1 MTAFRTATTPTP
13 IVAGAET
20 PVLAAGLAFGYNTLM
35 TTSRSFTQFQ
45 SDALARGFDEV
56 IEKRWDPGL
65 ELGPHRHD
73 FAVEAIVT
81 DGEMWLTVD
90 DATRHL
96 RAGDAF
102 TLERDVTHGERYGDA
117 GATVWIARRRG

>member
-1 MTAFRTATTPTP
+1 MSTPRTF
-13 IVAGAET
+13 VE
-20 PVLAAGLAFGYNTLM
+20 
-35 TTSRSFTQFQ
+35 FQ

-56 IEKRWDPGL
+56 LEKRWDPGL
-65 ELGPHRHD
+65 ELGLHRHD

-96 RAGDAF
+96 RAGDGF
-102 TLERDVTHGERYGDA
+102 TLDRDVPHTERYGAA